1 MPALWNTLPFKVC
14 CCVSDVDPEFCGH
27 LFQGASCLVRS
38 DELGNWITAQTD
50 LCLFRAFSCDN

>member
-1 MPALWNTLPFKVC
+1 LPFKVC